1 MQIIKFD
8 AVSLMLNPFVLMFV
22 TIALGLLFGKVKF
35 GMFSF
40 GTSGAL
46 FVGLIVGW
54 AIYGFAQKIYDAG
67 DETAAGFKAAAQIM
81 SGNGGKV
88 IHTYFFSAAL
98 IVFVAAVGL
107 LAAKDLG

>member
-46 FVGLIVGW
+46 FVGLIVG
-54 AIYGFAQKIYDAG
+54 
-67 DETAAGFKAAAQIM
+67 
-81 SGNGGKV
+81 
-88 IHTYFFSAAL
+88 
-98 IVFVAAVGL
+98 
-107 LAAKDLG
+107 